1 MQHVPRHRA
10 GESVKRPEV
19 SRDQIEEAIFQWMI
33 GPRSERNREI
43 MYDLLF
49 RGLTVEQTAELH
61 DMSDRQ
67 IKNIYKKNW
76 ALILRHIPG

>member
-1 MQHVPRHRA
+1 MRRVWA
-10 GESVKRPEV
+10 GESVSRKQPEIP
-19 SRDQIEEAIFQWMI
+19 RYQIEEAIFQWMI

-67 IKNIYKKNW
+67 IKNIYKQSWN
-76 ALILRHIPG
+76 LILKHIPG

>member
-1 MQHVPRHRA
+1 MQHVPRHGA

-76 ALILRHIPG
+76 NLILRHIPG

>member
-1 MQHVPRHRA
+1 MRRQRA
-10 GESVKRPEV
+10 GESVRKIPPDV

-33 GPRSERNREI
+33 GPRSERNRAI

-49 RGLTVEQTAELH
+49 RGLTYEQAAEVH

-67 IKNIYKKNW
+67 IRNIYKKCYNQIFKH
-76 ALILRHIPG
+76 LPG